1 MYSSSSSSSTNP
13 QYLHDVFI
21 NFRGEDT
28 RRTFV
33 SHLYA
38 VLSNAGIN
46 TFLDNEKLEKGEE
59 IGHELLQAIEVSHIS
74 IIVFSKSYAESSWC
88 LNELDKI
95 MECRR
100 TKSQVVLPVF
110 YDIDPSVVRHQKGE
124 FGKALEVSAKS
135 RYIIEE
141 VMERVLDRW
150 KKVLTEASS
159 LSGFD
164 GNTFRSDRELVNK
177 VVEAILPKLDNST
190 LPITEFPVGL
200 ESHVKQVV
208 GLIEKQT
215 GNVCIVGIWGMGGSG
230 KTTVAKA
237 VYNEI
242 HRRFDCTSFI
252 ENIREVCEQD
262 TRGHMHLQ
270 QQLLSDVLKT
280 KEKIHSI
287 ALGTNMIQKVVSG
300 KKALVVLD
308 DVTDFQQIKVL
319 CGNYKCFGSGSVLI
333 VTTRD
338 VHILKLLKVVSVYKM
353 EEMHKTES
361 LELFSWHAFRKA
373 SPKGGFGELSRSV
386 AAYCGGLPLAL
397 EVLGSYLFDRTKQEW
412 TSVLSKLE
420 RIPNDQVHE
429 KLRISYDGLKDD
441 LVKDIFL
448 DICCFFIG
456 KDRAYVTE
464 ILNGCGLYA
473 DIGIAVLIDRS
484 LLKVEKNNKLGMH
497 DLIRDMGREIVR
509 ESSARE
515 PGKRSRL
522 WFHDDVHDVLTKN
535 TGTETVEALILSMQR
550 TGRVSFSTNV
560 FQDMKKL
567 RLLQLDSVDLTGDF
581 GYLSKQLRWVNWQ
594 RSTFNSV
601 PNEFDQENLVAFEL
615 KHSNVKQVWKETKL
629 LPKLK
634 ILNLSHSKHLQS
646 TPDFTKL
653 PNLEKLIMKDC
664 PSLSNIHS
672 SIGDLENLLL
682 INLKDCSSLVNL
694 PRKMYKLRKVKTLI
708 ISGCSK
714 IVKLEEDIA
723 QMKSLTTLIA
733 ANTGV
738 KQVPFSIVR
747 SKNIGYI
754 SLCGYEGLSRDVF
767 PSIIWSWM
775 SPTMNSL
782 ARIPPYGGIS
792 MSLVSLCVDSNN
804 LGLIYQSPILSSGS
818 KLRCVSVQ
826 CHSEIQLKQ
835 ELRRFVNDLTQL
847 EISHASQISD
857 LSLKSILIGMGSCH
871 IVNETLGKSLS
882 QGLSTNDSIASFLP
896 GNNFP
901 SWLTYTCEGSSVYF
915 QVPEDSDCGMKG
927 ITLCVIYSSTLE
939 NIATECLASVLVIN
953 YTKFTI
959 QIYKRDTVISFN
971 DEDWKSVLSNLE
983 VGDNVEIFVAFGHG
997 LTVKETAVYLIYG
1010 QSTAMEIEPSD
1021 TAEVEPILEVE
1032 AQLSP
1037 DVKTEPSPGVEAQ
1050 LSPDVKKME
1059 PSPGVEAQPSTDV
1072 KMESPLTV
1080 KIEPSP
1086 KTNEK
1091 IFVRLAKSVGVCFC
1105 LNQSPK
1111 LRS

>member
-38 VLSNAGIN
+38 VLSNSGIN

-59 IGHELLQAIEVSHIS
+59 IGHELLQAITVSHIS

-100 TKSQVVLPVF
+100 TQGQVVLPVF
-110 YDIDPSVVRHQKGE
+110 YDVDPSVVRHQKGE

-141 VMERVLDRW
+141 VMERVLNRW
-150 KKVLTEASS
+150 KKVLTEASN
-159 LSGFD
+159 LSGWD
-164 GNTFRSDRELVNK
+164 GSTFRSDRELVNK
-177 VVEAILPKLDNST
+177 IVEAILPKLDNST

-208 GLIEKQT
+208 GLIEKQA
-215 GNVCIVGIWGMGGSG
+215 GNFCIVGIWGMGGSG

-287 ALGTNMIQKVVSG
+287 ALGTTRIQKVVSG

-319 CGNYKCFGSGSVLI
+319 CGNNKCFGSGSVLI

-353 EEMHKTES
+353 EEMHKNDS

-373 SPKGGFGELSRSV
+373 SPKGGFSELSRSV

-441 LVKDIFL
+441 MVKDIFL

-484 LLKVEKNNKLGMH
+484 LLKVEKNNKIGMH

-522 WFHDDVHDVLTKN
+522 WLHEEVHDVLTKN
-535 TGTETVEALILSMQR
+535 TGTETVEALILNMQR

-567 RLLQLDSVDLTGDF
+567 RLLQLDRVDLTGDF
-581 GYLSKQLRWVNWQ
+581 GHLSKNLRWVNWQ

-601 PNEFDQENLVAFEL
+601 PIDFDQENLVAFEL
-615 KHSNVKQVWKETKL
+615 KHSNVKQVWKEAKFL
-629 LPKLK
+629 QKLK
-634 ILNLSHSKHLQS
+634 ILNLSHSRHLQS

-664 PSLSNIHS
+664 PSLSDIHP
-672 SIGDLENLLL
+672 SIGDLKNLLL

-694 PRKMYKLRKVKTLI
+694 PRKMYKLRTVKTLI

-782 ARIPPYGGIS
+782 ARIPPFGGIS
-792 MSLVSLCVDSNN
+792 MSLVSLDVDSKN

-835 ELRRFVNDLTQL
+835 ELRRFINDLTQL
-847 EISHASQISD
+847 EISLASQTSD

-882 QGLSTNDSIASFLP
+882 QGLSTNESIASFLP
-896 GNNFP
+896 GNNYP
-901 SWLTYTCEGSSVYF
+901 SWLAYTSEGPSVYF

-939 NIATECLASVLVIN
+939 NMATECLASVLVIN

-971 DEDWKSVLSNLE
+971 DEDWKSVVSNLE

-1010 QSTAMEIEPSD
+1010 QSTAMQIEPSV
-1021 TAEVEPILEVE
+1021 TVEVEPIPEVA
-1032 AQLSP
+1032 AQLLL
-1037 DVKTEPSPGVEAQ
+1037 DVKTEPLPGVEAQ
-1050 LSPDVKKME
+1050 LSPDVKKTE
-1059 PSPGVEAQPSTDV
+1059 PSPPAVEAQPSPDV
-1072 KMESPLTV
+1072 KTESPLTV
-1080 KIEPSP
+1080 KTEPSP
-1086 KTNEK
+1086 KPNEK
-1091 IFVRLAKSVGVCFC
+1091 IFRWRQNYVHGKVKHG
-1105 LNQSPK
+1105 
-1111 LRS
+1111 